1 MICQLRQTAQQALDA
16 LEESLGMVDNLHC
29 YGICMDAITAL
40 KAALEAPTPAEYAM
54 GFAEGFNEGC
64 RPEEGGAVLWG
75 VFEGGNIHDH
85 FYTREAAEE
94 MAELKGTHAVVRPLY
109 AHPYR
114 SILTDDELEA
124 FIKEK
129 YKKTIF
135 MPCAADKFSLGWYK
149 KGFRDGESYT
159 KEQS

>member
-1 MICQLRQTAQQALDA
+1 MICQLRQAAQQALDA
-16 LEESLGMVDNLHC
+16 LENHTAIKHPQQIHYRDAAIESLR
-29 YGICMDAITAL
+29 T
-40 KAALEAPTPAEYAM
+40 ALEAPTPAEYAM

-94 MAELKGTHAVVRPLY
+94 MAGLKGTHAVVRPLY

-114 SILTDDELEA
+114 NIVTDDELET
-124 FIKEK
+124 FIEEK

-159 KEQS
+159 KEKA